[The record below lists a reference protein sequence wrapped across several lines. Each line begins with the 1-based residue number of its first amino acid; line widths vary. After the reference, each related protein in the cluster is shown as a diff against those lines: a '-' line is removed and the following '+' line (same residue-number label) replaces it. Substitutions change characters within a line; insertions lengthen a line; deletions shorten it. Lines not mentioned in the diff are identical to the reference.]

1 MKDNKV
7 FSHDIIIIGA
17 GLAGLRAALEASKST
32 NVAVV
37 TKVHPLRSH
46 SISAQ
51 GGINASLSIDDSW
64 ENHAKDTIKGGDYL
78 ADQDAVEVLCK
89 EAPDRIEEM
98 EKWGT
103 LFSRT
108 NNGKIAQRPFGGASY
123 PRTCYASDRTG
134 HNLLHTL
141 YEQTLRQGVIFYEE
155 FIVTSLII
163 NENTCSGIIAINLVN
178 GDLVTFKSK
187 AVILATGGYGRVYN
201 NSTNALINT
210 GDGMALAYR
219 HNIPLKDMEFV
230 QFHPTTLYGSN
241 ILISEACRGEGGIL
255 FNNEGKRFMEN
266 YAPELMEL
274 APRDIV
280 ARAIET
286 EINEGRG
293 FKNEY
298 VSLDI
303 THLGKDKIME
313 RLPQIHDIALH
324 FAGIDS
330 TLEPIPVQPGQHY
343 SMGGIPTDIDGRTSI
358 SGLYA
363 AGECACVSVHGANR
377 LGGNSLLETI
387 VFGRRAGVAVALDLK
402 EMDFKEWPLEIYKNE
417 KLRIDRL
424 ISAEGKE
431 RIIPLRKELGR
442 LMTEK
447 VGIFRNEKGLLDAR
461 NKIRT
466 IKKRYND
473 ISIQDKGNVFNT
485 ELALALEL
493 GNLIDLAEV
502 IVVSALARK
511 ESRGSHFRLD
521 YPKRNDNEW
530 LHHTLAQF
538 LEDNI
543 RLKFKR
549 VKITRFKPEERI
561 Y

>member
-1 MKDNKV
+1 
-7 FSHDIIIIGA
+7 
-17 GLAGLRAALEASKST
+17 
-32 NVAVV
+32 
-37 TKVHPLRSH
+37 
-46 SISAQ
+46 
-51 GGINASLSIDDSW
+51 
-64 ENHAKDTIKGGDYL
+64 
-78 ADQDAVEVLCK
+78 
-89 EAPDRIEEM
+89 
-98 EKWGT
+98 
-103 LFSRT
+103 
-108 NNGKIAQRPFGGASY
+108 
-123 PRTCYASDRTG
+123 
-134 HNLLHTL
+134 
-141 YEQTLRQGVIFYEE
+141 
-155 FIVTSLII
+155 
-163 NENTCSGIIAINLVN
+163 
-178 GDLVTFKSK
+178 
-187 AVILATGGYGRVYN
+187 
-201 NSTNALINT
+201 
-210 GDGMALAYR
+210 
-219 HNIPLKDMEFV
+219 
-230 QFHPTTLYGSN
+230 
-241 ILISEACRGEGGIL
+241 
-255 FNNEGKRFMEN
+255 
-266 YAPELMEL
+266 
-274 APRDIV
+274 
-280 ARAIET
+280 
-286 EINEGRG
+286 
-293 FKNEY
+293 
-298 VSLDI
+298 
-303 THLGKDKIME
+303 
-313 RLPQIHDIALH
+313 
-324 FAGIDS
+324 
-330 TLEPIPVQPGQHY
+330 
-343 SMGGIPTDIDGRTSI
+343 MGGIPTDIDGRTSI

>member
-549 VKITRFKPEERI
+549 VKITRFKPEERV